1 MHARMMRHQQRMLKK
16 LQNSTAEKKA
26 ENQELDK
33 QLKELQVSVTERQQI
48 DDLAGKLVL
57 KFLLHYQLLLKTQGL
72 VKQKL
77 GLRSACTTY
86 WLGRN
91 LCRQLRRR
99 LKK

>member
-48 DDLAGKLVL
+48 DDLAGKLTL
-57 KFLLHYQLLLKTQGL
+57 KLLLHYLKTQGL
-72 VKQKL
+72 VRQKL
-77 GLRSACTTY
+77 GLRSVCTTY
-86 WLGRN
+86 WLERN
-91 LCRQLRRR
+91 SYRQLRHRLRR
-99 LKK
+99 